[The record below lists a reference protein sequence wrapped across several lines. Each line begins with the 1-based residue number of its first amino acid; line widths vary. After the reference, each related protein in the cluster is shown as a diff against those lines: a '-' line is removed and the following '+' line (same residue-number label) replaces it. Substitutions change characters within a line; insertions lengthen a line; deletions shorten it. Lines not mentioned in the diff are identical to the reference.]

1 MSLPAP
7 GIDVLAEFLGVLAL
21 AFVLAWQVLWTATRL
36 DRLHG
41 RVDGARA
48 ALDAQ
53 LVRRATI
60 TVELATSGMLDPASS
75 LLLADAAHR
84 AAAVD
89 GEDREMA
96 ESDLSRALRAALDA
110 AAVVDLRAQPA
121 GAAVLDDLAAAWMRA
136 GLARRFFN
144 DAVRGAT
151 VLRRA
156 RVVRLLRLAGHA
168 PLLPTFEIDDEPP
181 EALQS

>member
-1 MSLPAP
+1 MNVPSPEHVADLMA
-7 GIDVLAEFLGVLAL
+7 VVAL
-21 AFVLAWQVLWTATRL
+21 VFVLAWQVLWTATRL

-60 TVELATSGMLDPASS
+60 TAELATSGMLDPASS

-84 AAAVD
+84 AATVADD
-89 GEDREMA
+89 GREMA
-96 ESDLSRALRAALDA
+96 ESDLSRALRAALDTEA
-110 AAVVDLRAQPA
+110 LDELRAAPA

-181 EALQS
+181 EALRS